1 MAMAITIAFCFVSW
15 SEPIQKQ
22 PIPQS
27 KSKELTQQKTSNQQ
41 NPPIQFVTP
50 QQLLDAITRTIDAS
64 NEKNKSAQNP
74 LPPDNSQWW
83 FSLFLVI
90 FTCCLVIV
98 GGIQCYIIFN
108 TLRETQVVAKAATDS
123 ARVAD
128 QALQISQRAYLTI
141 DQISLKNPLQQ
152 DKIPVVQLKII
163 NNGRT
168 PAQVIEIFSK
178 IDIFSEIPK
187 KPVYSKGD
195 VSLVQMTIGANSP
208 TTLHIVGSDVVIT
221 AQELTDIHTIKRK
234 FFVWG
239 RIIYQDVFKNSIV
252 LGFGAQYSPHGF
264 VPAEGYDYIKEYEP
278 DKD

>member
-1 MAMAITIAFCFVSW
+1 
-15 SEPIQKQ
+15 
-22 PIPQS
+22 
-27 KSKELTQQKTSNQQ
+27 
-41 NPPIQFVTP
+41 
-50 QQLLDAITRTIDAS
+50 LDAITRTIDAS

-178 IDIFSEIPK
+178 IDIFSEIPRNLFI
-187 KPVYSKGD
+187 PRAMSVWSK
-195 VSLVQMTIGANSP
+195 
-208 TTLHIVGSDVVIT
+208 
-221 AQELTDIHTIKRK
+221 
-234 FFVWG
+234 
-239 RIIYQDVFKNSIV
+239 
-252 LGFGAQYSPHGF
+252 
-264 VPAEGYDYIKEYEP
+264 
-278 DKD
+278 